1 MEQTF
6 LADGG
11 QFEEITIDSIFKH
24 FPLKKLNPLDSRE
37 FRVQIQDENHPIP
50 AVVAKVGNNGVMY
63 FVGKNDYETTKN
75 KLVVIGDGA
84 VASGLVYYQEK
95 EFTILHNA
103 YAIQLKY
110 PEFENRHIYLYL
122 QASVQKA
129 IFQNFG
135 YENKPTW
142 EKVKLRKIILPI
154 QNGEIAFDYMERIVQ
169 QLRAERAK
177 ELRAER
183 AKELRAFLK
192 LSNLTDV
199 NLSKDEENALNL
211 LSGSLN
217 WQPFNLKDLF
227 GAATRGKRLK
237 STDRIS
243 GSLPFV
249 TAGEANTG
257 ISDFIGNP
265 VTKFKANTVTID
277 MFGSAKY
284 RNYEYGADDHVAVV
298 HSQIWQKHAVLFL
311 TAAIHKVAN
320 TGQFSY
326 SRNFYAKDADELNIL
341 LPEKNGKPNTDLMA
355 QIGRAI
361 EKLVIADVVQFN
373 ECELAA
379 YESVVQ

>member
-11 QFEEITIDSIFKH
+11 SFEEKFVGEIFKIETPKRR
-24 FPLKKLNPLDSRE
+24 FDANK
-37 FRVQIQDENHPIP
+37 IQFGGQYPY
-50 AVVAKVGNNGVMY
+50 VARGESNNGIRGYITEDKQYLNNGNTISFGQDTATMFYQREPY
-63 FVGKNDYETTKN
+63 FTGDKIKVFSLRSGSLNRERAQYLITALRIAFSLFSWGASMFNVKNLQSTVINIPYKNGK
-75 KLVVIGDGA
+75 
-84 VASGLVYYQEK
+84 
-95 EFTILHNA
+95 
-103 YAIQLKY
+103 
-110 PEFENRHIYLYL
+110 
-122 QASVQKA
+122 
-129 IFQNFG
+129 
-135 YENKPTW
+135 
-142 EKVKLRKIILPI
+142 
-154 QNGEIAFDYMERIVQ
+154 IAFDYMERIVRQ
-169 QLRAERAK
+169 
-177 ELRAER
+177 
-183 AKELRAFLK
+183 LRAFLK

-320 TGQFSY
+320 AGQFSY
-326 SRNFYAKDADELNIL
+326 SRNFYSKDADELNIL
-341 LPEKNGKPNTDLMA
+341 LPEKNGKPDTDLMA

-373 ECELAA
+373 ERELAA
-379 YESVVQ
+379 YESVAQ

>member
-1 MEQTF
+1 MYW
-6 LADGG
+6 AKKGD
-11 QFEEITIDSIFKH
+11 FETHTNCISI
-24 FPLKKLNPLDSRE
+24 
-37 FRVQIQDENHPIP
+37 IY
-50 AVVAKVGNNGVMY
+50 NGA
-63 FVGKNDYETTKN
+63 
-75 KLVVIGDGA
+75 IA
-84 VASGLVYYQEK
+84 AGLVYAQKNETGVLAESYLIK
-95 EFTILHNA
+95 
-103 YAIQLKY
+103 LKNY
-110 PEFENRHIYLYL
+110 DVSFDTNLFL
-122 QASVQKA
+122 KTAL
-129 IFQNFG
+129 
-135 YENKPTW
+135 
-142 EKVKLRKIILPI
+142 EKVLYPKYSRELLATWADKVENDYITLPA
-154 QNGEIAFDYMERIVQ
+154 QNGKIAFDYMERIVRQ
-169 QLRAERAK
+169 
-177 ELRAER
+177 LRAER

-199 NLSKDEENALNL
+199 NLSKNEENALNL

-320 TGQFSY
+320 AGQFSY

-341 LPEKNGKPNTDLMA
+341 LPEKNGKPDTDLMA

-373 ECELAA
+373 ERELAA

>member
-1 MEQTF
+1 MEQAF

-154 QNGEIAFDYMERIVQ
+154 QNGKIAFDYMERIVRQ
-169 QLRAERAK
+169 
-177 ELRAER
+177 
-183 AKELRAFLK
+183 LRAFLK

-211 LSGSLN
+211 LSGSLKE
-217 WQPFNLKDLF
+217 FTIKDLF
-227 GAATRGKRLK
+227 KNIQQGERVTKAEQ
-237 STDRIS
+237 IS
-243 GSLPFV
+243 GNLNFV
-249 TAGEANTG
+249 MSGTTQTG
-257 ISDFIGNP
+257 VVGSIGNA
-265 VTKFKANTVTID
+265 VTRFPKNAITID
-277 MFGSAKY
+277 IFGNVFY
-284 RNYEYGADDHVAVV
+284 RNYEFGASDDVGVYWNDENN
-298 HSQIWQKHAVLFL
+298 SFNKHAMLYLAASLRKSLAGRFDYGYKLRASKSHNL
-311 TAAIHKVAN
+311 TCW
-320 TGQFSY
+320 
-326 SRNFYAKDADELNIL
+326 
-341 LPEKNGKPNTDLMA
+341 LPEKNGKPDTDLMA

>member
-1 MEQTF
+1 MAEIEQAF

-11 QFEEITIDSIFKH
+11 SWKESQIQELFEKISTKKLPYLAGD
-24 FPLKKLNPLDSRE
+24 LKKFPDKLNNLPALTAGVENQGLAFYVPRAGATILKNVISVSANGANTGVMFYQPRE
-37 FRVQIQDENHPIP
+37 FTVLQDSYAIR
-50 AVVAKVGNNGVMY
+50 
-63 FVGKNDYETTKN
+63 FKN
-75 KLVVIGDGA
+75 
-84 VASGLVYYQEK
+84 QE
-95 EFTILHNA
+95 LSANA
-103 YAIQLKY
+103 YLFLVGALQKSIRYRFDWSNKAGWERIKY
-110 PEFENRHIYLYL
+110 E
-122 QASVQKA
+122 
-129 IFQNFG
+129 
-135 YENKPTW
+135 
-142 EKVKLRKIILPI
+142 PI
-154 QNGEIAFDYMERIVQ
+154 CVPYQNGKIAFDYMERIVRQ
-169 QLRAERAK
+169 
-177 ELRAER
+177 LRAER

-320 TGQFSY
+320 AGQFSY

-341 LPEKNGKPNTDLMA
+341 LPEKNGKPDTDLMA

-373 ECELAA
+373 ERELAA
-379 YESVVQ
+379 YESVA

>member
-1 MEQTF
+1 MEQAF

-11 QFEEITIDSIFKH
+11 SFRFEKVGNLFHIRPTKNYGLTNDDLFRQKGSTPVVVNSSLNNGIGGYIALEPTEKGNMITFSDTTTSDSIFYQPNDFIGYSH
-24 FPLKKLNPLDSRE
+24 
-37 FRVQIQDENHPIP
+37 VQGMIP
-50 AVVAKVGNNGVMY
+50 KDNLEKWNNFTQHY
-63 FVGKNDYETTKN
+63 FVSVFRFATKGKFNYGNKFNRENAREIEVWLPEKN
-75 KLVVIGDGA
+75 GK
-84 VASGLVYYQEK
+84 
-95 EFTILHNA
+95 
-103 YAIQLKY
+103 
-110 PEFENRHIYLYL
+110 
-122 QASVQKA
+122 
-129 IFQNFG
+129 
-135 YENKPTW
+135 
-142 EKVKLRKIILPI
+142 
-154 QNGEIAFDYMERIVQ
+154 IAFDYMERIVRQ
-169 QLRAERAK
+169 
-177 ELRAER
+177 LRAER
-183 AKELRAFLK
+183 AKELRAFLE

-211 LSGSLN
+211 LSGSLK
-217 WQPFNLKDLF
+217 WKEFNLKNLF

-284 RNYEYGADDHVAVV
+284 RNYEYGADDHVAVI
-298 HSQIWQKHAVLFL
+298 HSQTWQKHAVLFL

-320 TGQFSY
+320 AGQFSY

-341 LPEKNGKPNTDLMA
+341 LPEKNGQPDTDLMA

-373 ECELAA
+373 ERELAA
-379 YESVVQ
+379 YESVA